1 MFNYQKLLGRM
12 KEKNLSQ
19 LQLSKII
26 GMAEATL
33 NIKLNGKSFFKQ
45 NEIVKIC
52 KALDIDDKE
61 VDAYFFA
68 Q

>member
-12 KEKNLSQ
+12 KEKNFSQ
-19 LQLSKII
+19 LQLAKTV

-45 NEIVKIC
+45 NEIAKIC
-52 KALDIDDKE
+52 ETLEIADED
-61 VDAYFFA
+61 VNAYFFA